1 MNKTVIFIL
10 GNIVG
15 LSIGSVC
22 GYFYAN
28 KKHRDLIDELSDKV
42 YDSLNKTEIN
52 EEDNTKD
59 DETDKNENTT
69 VLDRTKKKKEKR
81 NYRKKRYD
89 KKNNKTSVSGN
100 SEKEKQER
108 IKLDVLVDNPDDDT
122 VSDYERALSKYDTVC
137 KIDTKEELEEELRRS
152 ERDIYLIDEKE
163 YNQTVGYDKVNL
175 ICWKGQVF
183 VRADND
189 EEIDNEVDYIGEEF
203 VGLLNGGRL
212 GEDGKP
218 VYIRNEHDGWD
229 TRVVVD
235 DRDYYE
241 TVVCDE
247 SE

>member
-10 GNIVG
+10 GNLVG

-28 KKHRDLIDELSDKV
+28 KKHRDLIDELSDEV
-42 YDSLNKTEIN
+42 YNSLNETKNNKDEDKVAN
-52 EEDNTKD
+52 DNTD
-59 DETDKNENTT
+59 RNEDKT
-69 VLDRTKKKKEKR
+69 VFNRTKKKKKER

-89 KKNNKTSVSGN
+89 RKNKISGLRQN
-100 SEKEKQER
+100 DKEKQER
-108 IKLDVLVDNPDDDT
+108 IKLEVPVDNPDDDT
-122 VSDYERALSKYDTVC
+122 VSDYEQSLSKYDTVC

-163 YNQTVGYDKVNL
+163 YNQTVGYDKVDL

-218 VYIRNEHDGWD
+218 VYIRNEYDGWD

>member
-1 MNKTVIFIL
+1 MNKTIIFIL

-42 YDSLNKTEIN
+42 YNSLDEI
-52 EEDNTKD
+52 KA
-59 DETDKNENTT
+59 DETSENTNDNIDRNEDKT
-69 VLDRTKKKKEKR
+69 VFDRTKKKKKER

-100 SEKEKQER
+100 SEKEKRGR
-108 IKLDVLVDNPDDDT
+108 IKLDVPVNNPDDDT
-122 VSDYERALSKYDTVC
+122 VSDYERTLSKYDTVC

-163 YNQTVGYDKVNL
+163 YNQTIGYDKVDL

-218 VYIRNEHDGWD
+218 VYIRNEYDGWD